1 MAGTPNGVDIGFPSF
16 SGWNMSL
23 TYDSGKDPYHV
34 LDYRWDGTEPVL
46 SARKLE
52 RSEDGS
58 LLYVDMLRIVLSK
71 LPQIDLRAGKVL
83 YCVGRIVNGEH
94 APCEGHEVADGFAQ
108 CMPCLTRD
116 IPDPACIF
124 EPQCHRGSC
133 GAFFCQKS
141 HVVYLA
147 MYRHR
152 MKIGMTQTDRVM
164 ERATEQGADLILPLA
179 RTADRYSARALEGW
193 LSSRGISESVPTP
206 VVLKMLDR
214 SMPLAEMREK
224 AVNYLEKLQS
234 QQVLLQ
240 DILKSRRI
248 RIETMPRDMPSE
260 PLIPGPYPIPEK
272 LEAVPRA
279 IPVDIVRGDVVG
291 FKGKIGVIRSNG
303 SLAAFKVGDLVGR
316 IVEIDPS
323 TLQNG

>member
-1 MAGTPNGVDIGFPSF
+1 
-16 SGWNMSL
+16 MSL
-23 TYDSGKDPYHV
+23 TYDSGKDHYHV
-34 LDYRWDGTEPVL
+34 LDYRWEGIDPVL
-46 SARKLE
+46 ITRRLDA
-52 RSEDGS
+52 SEGG
-58 LLYVDMLRIVLSK
+58 LVYMGGLIRIALSK
-71 LPQIDLRAGKVL
+71 MSSIDLRAGRAL
-83 YCVGRIVNGEH
+83 YCVGRMEDG
-94 APCEGHEVADGFAQ
+94 GHLHCDGREVAEGFAQ
-108 CMPCLTRD
+108 CMVCLTQD

-133 GAFFCQKS
+133 GAFFCRKS

-179 RTADRYSARALEGW
+179 RTKDRYSARALEGW
-193 LSSRGISESVPTP
+193 LSSRGIPESVPTS

-214 SMPLAEMREK
+214 RLPLAEMREK
-224 AVNYLEKLQS
+224 ALEYLENLRS
-234 QQVLLQ
+234 QQVMLQ
-240 DILKSRRI
+240 DILRSRMI

-260 PLIPGPYPIPEK
+260 PLFPGPYPIPEK
-272 LEAVPRA
+272 LEAAPRA
-279 IPVDIVRGDVVG
+279 IPADIVRGDVVG
-291 FKGKIGVIRSNG
+291 FKGKLGVIRSNG

-316 IVEIDPS
+316 IAGIEPS